1 MAFWKPI
8 NCPLLNRSWC
18 EAFMHQAGEIV
29 HMEVKSRH
37 HLRSDAIDE
46 IRDALEANLGVELDA
61 DSFEK
66 VELEDAD
73 WDVVLVDGD
82 PLVFYTDSEAQSAS
96 DRSSEAAEKEPFVT
110 VQGAN
115 AHPPERHIVTVDAG
129 AIQFVSDGA
138 DVMRPGIVEAD
149 DDISEGDLVVINE
162 EGHGKF
168 LAIGRA
174 LTDGDDM
181 VGSEGRVVESIHHVG
196 DDLFELVV

>member
-1 MAFWKPI
+1 MD
-8 NCPLLNRSWC
+8 
-18 EAFMHQAGEIV
+18 
-29 HMEVKSRH
+29 VKSRH
-37 HLRSDAIDE
+37 HLRSDAISE
-46 IRDALEANLGVELDA
+46 IRDTLETNLGVELDA

-73 WDVVLVDGD
+73 WEVVLVDGD
-82 PLVFYTDSEAQSAS
+82 PLVFYTD
-96 DRSSEAAEKEPFVT
+96 DEPFLT

-115 AHPPERHIVTVDAG
+115 AHPPTKHIVTVDAG

-138 DVMRPGIVEAD
+138 DVMRPGIVDAD

-174 LTDGDDM
+174 LTDGSDM
-181 VGSEGRVVESIHHVG
+181 VGSEGRVVESLHHVG
-196 DDLFELVV
+196 DDLFDLTI